1 MTQKQVRGIR
11 DDLIRKSKPNGS
23 PRSGSMQWFI
33 DNAHYSYA
41 DPENMQSDFYD
52 TFVAMNP
59 EASRDDLYNKQVL
72 GLVSNLDYLSRGF
85 YMMLEATL
93 DQMAEA
99 RGVENPKKVLNRK
112 IAPRNDTG
120 KCSYSE
126 WCIECYE
133 YTFDNKPN
141 EKMYNCQNKDKEF
154 QFGWEQANCNGREPN
169 LCGDGD

>member
-1 MTQKQVRGIR
+1 
-11 DDLIRKSKPNGS
+11 
-23 PRSGSMQWFI
+23 MQ
-33 DNAHYSYA
+33 
-41 DPENMQSDFYD
+41 
-52 TFVAMNP
+52 
-59 EASRDDLYNKQVL
+59 
-72 GLVSNLDYLSRGF
+72 
-85 YMMLEATL
+85 
-93 DQMAEA
+93 
-99 RGVENPKKVLNRK
+99 NPKKVLNSR

>member
-1 MTQKQVRGIR
+1 MELADEFKQILTPLIADLKFILNWKKYQAEVGGASKYPDAWFNLQVDALRMTQKQVRGIR
-11 DDLIRKSKPNGS
+11 DDLIRKSKPNDS

-85 YMMLEATL
+85 YMMLEATW
-93 DQMAEA
+93 DQMA
-99 RGVENPKKVLNRK
+99 
-112 IAPRNDTG
+112 
-120 KCSYSE
+120 
-126 WCIECYE
+126 
-133 YTFDNKPN
+133 
-141 EKMYNCQNKDKEF
+141 
-154 QFGWEQANCNGREPN
+154 
-169 LCGDGD
+169 